1 MHNDKR
7 ALIVDDSEAVLSM
20 LESILS
26 VKGFSCV
33 RAYDGIEGLEA
44 ARAQIFDIIIT
55 DIDMPR
61 MDGFA
66 LCTALKADLATKSTP
81 VVVLSGLTGASSIEK
96 GFLAGACAY
105 IKKNSSREFISRRI
119 DEVMDSLH
127 VFHDKLVL
135 VVDDS
140 PAICAVLEEGL
151 MQAGFQVL
159 TAGNGRIAMDI
170 LEHVVPDIIV
180 SDLHMPE
187 MDGFALFDFVRQ
199 NLRLAHLPFVSMSS
213 AGDRAA
219 MRRIMQGG
227 GAAYLVKP
235 FNVEQLV
242 VTVEK
247 ILSDSYRWLLRESEQ
262 LGKERDI
269 LLSGISC
276 LVQAL
281 EARDQY
287 TRGHSENVARFS
299 MGIGTTMGLSSA
311 SLNRL
316 ELAARLHDLGKI
328 GIPDSVLL
336 KPGKLTT
343 EEFAIIKRHP
353 QVGVDILK
361 PVASLADIIPAVASH
376 HERLD
381 GSGYPAGL
389 SGGDI
394 PQWARI
400 IATADVFDALTSNR
414 PYRQAIDRT
423 KALKI
428 IRGMVPH
435 HLCPACVQA
444 LLDFLEN
451 AAD

>member
-1 MHNDKR
+1 MHTDKR
-7 ALIVDDSEAVLSM
+7 ALIVDDSEAVLTL
-20 LESILS
+20 LESILC
-26 VKGFSCV
+26 VKGFACV
-33 RAYDGIEGLEA
+33 RASDGVEGLEA
-44 ARAQIFDIIIT
+44 ARAQPFDLIVT

-66 LCTALKADLATKSTP
+66 MCAALKADPATKGTP
-81 VVVLSGLTGASSIEK
+81 VVVLSGLTGAGSIEQ
-96 GFLAGACAY
+96 GFLSGACAY

-140 PAICAVLEEGL
+140 PAICMVLEEGL

-187 MDGFALFDFVRQ
+187 IDGFALFDHVRQ
-199 NLRLAHLPFVSMSS
+199 SSRLAHLPFVTMSS

-269 LLSGISC
+269 LLSGIAC

-287 TRGHSENVARFS
+287 TRGHSENVARLS
-299 MGIGTTMGLSSA
+299 RGIGATMALSSA
-311 SLNRL
+311 DLNRL

-336 KPGKLTT
+336 KPAKLTT

-389 SGGDI
+389 SGTDI
-394 PQWARI
+394 PLWARI
-400 IATADVFDALTSNR
+400 IATADVFDALTSRR
-414 PYRQAIDRT
+414 PYRLPVGRA
-423 KALKI
+423 KALETI
-428 IRGMVPH
+428 QGMVPH
-435 HLCPACVQA
+435 HLCPVCVQA

-451 AAD
+451 TAN

>member
-1 MHNDKR
+1 MQHDKH
-7 ALIVDDSEAVLSM
+7 ALIVDDSEAALAM

-26 VKGFSCV
+26 GKGFECV
-33 RAYDGIEGLEA
+33 RASDGIQGMEA
-44 ARAQIFDIIIT
+44 AQAQHFDIIIT

-66 LCTALKADLATKSTP
+66 LCKALKADPKTKLTP
-81 VVVLSGLTGASSIEK
+81 VVILSGLSGGKSIDQ
-96 GFLAGACAY
+96 GFLSGACAY
-105 IKKNSSREFISRRI
+105 IEKRSSKEFISRRI

-140 PAICAVLEEGL
+140 PAICQVLEDGL
-151 MQAGFQVL
+151 MEAGFQVL
-159 TAGNGRIAMDI
+159 TAGNGKIAMAI
-170 LEHVVPDIIV
+170 LDQVEPDIIV

-187 MDGFALFDFVRQ
+187 VDGFALFDFVRQ
-199 NLRLAHLPFVSMSS
+199 TPRLAHLPFVTMSS
-213 AGDRAA
+213 VGDRAA

-262 LGKERDI
+262 LSKERDI

-276 LVQAL
+276 LIQAL

-287 TRGHSENVARFS
+287 TRGHSENVARYCAR
-299 MGIGTTMGLSSA
+299 IGGTLKLSPGD
-311 SLNRL
+311 LQRL
-316 ELAARLHDLGKI
+316 GLAAKLHDLGKI
-328 GIPDSVLL
+328 GVPDSVLL
-336 KPGKLTT
+336 KPGKLTD

-353 QVGVDILK
+353 QVGVEILT

-389 SGGDI
+389 SGAEI
-394 PQWARI
+394 PLWARI
-400 IATADVFDALTSNR
+400 IATADVFDALTSCR
-414 PYRQAIDRT
+414 PYRQALPLDQ
-423 KALKI
+423 ALDI

-435 HLCPACVQA
+435 HLCPQCVEA
-444 LLDFLEN
+444 LLASLEEAN
-451 AAD
+451 P